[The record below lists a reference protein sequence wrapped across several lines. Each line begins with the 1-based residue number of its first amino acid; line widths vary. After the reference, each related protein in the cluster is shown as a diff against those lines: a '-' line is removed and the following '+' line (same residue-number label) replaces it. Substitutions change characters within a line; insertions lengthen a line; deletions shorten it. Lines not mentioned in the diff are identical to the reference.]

1 MTPTIEKTDKP
12 LVSVIIPVY
21 NGRDYIGE
29 AIDSAALQTYRNLEI
44 IVVDDGSSDGTLDI
58 LRERAAKDQRIR
70 VISQANGGVA
80 KARNTAIAAARG
92 EFIAPLDAD
101 DLWLPGKIQSQMRAM
116 LSAGD
121 DCGFVYTWWAWI
133 DEAGIVLDR
142 SPRWKI
148 EGHKLE
154 VLILINF
161 TGNASVPLFR
171 KHCLVEAGG
180 YNEKLAAAK
189 SGGCED
195 WEVVLRVAAK
205 YRIAVVQ
212 DVMLGYRRRPGSMS
226 SAYDTMWRSQQ
237 MVMAG
242 LRELR
247 PDLKPAI
254 FRGCDNQFCMYLAGL
269 AFWSGNLKQAIGWGL
284 RAGLRLPIFVSP
296 YVIKMMLFGHR
307 KPEVKQVMRAGQSI
321 DTSRIPEAL
330 LPYDRIPMSLLHVP
344 GWLYWTATKPIRNA
358 VARVIHPALLAR
370 MRRDRGYIQWF
381 R

>member
-242 LRELR
+242 KSETSHRLGFARRTSTPDFRQPIRDQDDALR
-247 PDLKPAI
+247 P
-254 FRGCDNQFCMYLAGL
+254 
-269 AFWSGNLKQAIGWGL
+269 SQA
-284 RAGLRLPIFVSP
+284 
-296 YVIKMMLFGHR
+296 
-307 KPEVKQVMRAGQSI
+307 
-321 DTSRIPEAL
+321 
-330 LPYDRIPMSLLHVP
+330 
-344 GWLYWTATKPIRNA
+344 
-358 VARVIHPALLAR
+358 
-370 MRRDRGYIQWF
+370 
-381 R
+381 